1 MHTVGGGV
9 EFVPRY
15 RVHAGIAGRRVHV
28 ASFYIAHLR
37 GVDQRDSRWCSTTD
51 GSTDWLPEPG
61 RGCDGTGSYG
71 KRVQL
76 DICVNIKPRSTVSVC
91 VL

>member
-15 RVHAGIAGRRVHV
+15 RVHTGIIAGRRVHV

-37 GVDQRDSRWCSTTD
+37 GVDQRDSRWCSTTA
-51 GSTDWLPEPG
+51 L
-61 RGCDGTGSYG
+61 TGSRNPAEGVMAPVHMGSECNSIYA
-71 KRVQL
+71 
-76 DICVNIKPRSTVSVC
+76 
-91 VL
+91 